1 MNEPD
6 LFFDKI
12 HYLNEI
18 KEKNKKY
25 QNFIFAKY
33 SQNAI
38 NILIQT
44 YRDYLGYKNF

>member
-25 QNFIFAKY
+25 QNFIFSKY
-33 SQNAI
+33 SQNVI